1 MPRLKL
7 GIEFVLAD
15 GAGILSR
22 GKNSGIFNMTMMMV
36 TMMMVMMMVV
46 IVMTMV
52 KKKHCETNSS
62 NFNGL
67 YLFHI
72 ANFLRHIISLINI

>member
-36 TMMMVMMMVV
+36 MMTMVV

>member
-36 TMMMVMMMVV
+36 TMMVMMMMVV

-52 KKKHCETNSS
+52 KKKHCETLLV
-62 NFNGL
+62 FAEGGQKTG
-67 YLFHI
+67 I
-72 ANFLRHIISLINI
+72 ATCRSAH

>member
-22 GKNSGIFNMTMMMV
+22 GKNSSIFNMTMMMM
-36 TMMMVMMMVV
+36 TMVMMTTVV

-52 KKKHCETNSS
+52 KKKT
-62 NFNGL
+62 
-67 YLFHI
+67 
-72 ANFLRHIISLINI
+72 LRNK

>member
-36 TMMMVMMMVV
+36 MMMVV
-46 IVMTMV
+46 IVIVMTMV
-52 KKKHCETNSS
+52 NQEHCETNSS

-72 ANFLRHIISLINI
+72 ANFLRHILSLINI